1 MAKKHR
7 PQKGTPKE
15 PSLVRPCGMPIDQIA
30 RYRLFLWWAFALVGV
45 VFVSLALIQSGR
57 NQQFQLLPGQS
68 QLMQRS
74 GSRFHPHDVGGFLD
88 WAITETKLGDSK
100 KRLEGIVRWNATS
113 GAEGQ
118 PVCAMPIVLYLANP
132 AKKTLTPI
140 ALTVTDARGHFVIDT
155 DPAAQTVLGGEISR
169 AKNIPAKVRAV
180 FQSPNRP
187 ATPSRIA
194 RKRDF

>member
-1 MAKKHR
+1 
-7 PQKGTPKE
+7 
-15 PSLVRPCGMPIDQIA
+15 MPIDPIA

-57 NQQFQLLPGQS
+57 NQRFQLLPGQS

-88 WAITETKLGDSK
+88 WAITETKLWDGK
-100 KRLEGIVRWNATS
+100 KRLEGIVRWNALS
-113 GAEGQ
+113 GAEGA

-140 ALTVTDARGHFVIDT
+140 AHTVTDDSGRFVIDINP
-155 DPAAQTVLGGEISR
+155 DAQTLLGGEISR
-169 AKNIPAKVRAV
+169 AKNIPEKVRAV
-180 FQSPNRP
+180 LESPKRP

-194 RKRDF
+194 QKRRI